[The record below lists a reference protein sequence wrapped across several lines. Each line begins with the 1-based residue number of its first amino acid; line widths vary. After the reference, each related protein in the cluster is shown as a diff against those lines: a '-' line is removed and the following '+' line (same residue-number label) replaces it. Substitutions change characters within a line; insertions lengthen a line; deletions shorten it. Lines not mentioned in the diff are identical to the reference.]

1 MSSYDLIAKDSF
13 KVYPNP
19 TQNSIH
25 IESIN
30 PYLKIDRIMIID
42 FSGRMIYEND
52 KQSLSHTIDLS
63 DYENGVY
70 NVILYINNQ
79 QYVFRSIKTF

>member
-30 PYLKIDRIMIID
+30 PYLKI
-42 FSGRMIYEND
+42 GRMIYEND

-79 QYVFRSIKTF
+79 PYVFRSIKTF

>member
-1 MSSYDLIAKDSF
+1 MSSYDLITKDSF

-42 FSGRMIYEND
+42 FSE
-52 KQSLSHTIDLS
+52 
-63 DYENGVY
+63 E
-70 NVILYINNQ
+70 
-79 QYVFRSIKTF
+79 